1 MTPEREFISIVLSRY
16 LDSSPEQAKKSAI
29 DLCIKYLE
37 QEEKL
42 QRLQEHC
49 QLLEEKIEE
58 MNIDYQVV
66 KAELEVERQLNQT
79 INTISNKSIKLPRFL
94 FPNSQ

>member
-1 MTPEREFISIVLSRY
+1 MTFEREFVLIALSRY
-16 LDSSPEQAKKSAI
+16 LDSSPGQAKKSAI

-37 QEEKL
+37 QEKRI
-42 QRLQEHC
+42 QRSEEHC

-58 MNIDYQVV
+58 MNIDYQVIES
-66 KAELEVERQLNQT
+66 ELEDEWQKNQAV
-79 INTISNKSIKLPRFL
+79 NTIFNKSIQLPRFL